1 MIAKDD
7 ELTAEELA
15 YLNSGGQTEVPAPVV
30 QEEQQPEVQQETVSA
45 QPNTETPSPDT
56 EEDDGDALPNGI
68 RIITDDQGRQ
78 RLVNAEGKFVRSV
91 PHAALHKERERRKA
105 TEGELQKMR
114 EAQARLDERLAIL
127 NEALKPKPVEKE
139 KTPLEEDDI
148 NPNEDPLG
156 ALSQL
161 QRRNQFLMEERKQS
175 AQETKAQT
183 EARTAFEGVQRTY
196 REDAARVLAANPAF
210 KDAYTFLMK
219 GRDAEYA
226 ALGMTDPA
234 QRAAAIA
241 RDEAQIVIDCVKG
254 GRSPAETIFAIAKA
268 RGFTSTAAAA
278 PNGQMKPTASATQ
291 ATAKLQ
297 QLKAGQT
304 AAQTLSGTGGSPHEG
319 LTPESLA
326 NMSQADFDAMV
337 EKLSPAQ
344 QRQLLG
350 G

>member
-1 MIAKDD
+1 MIATDD

-15 YLNSGGQTEVPAPVV
+15 YLNSGGQTDVPAPQV
-30 QEEQQPEVQQETVSA
+30 QEEQEPAPQQETVSA
-45 QPNTETPSPDT
+45 EPNTETPSAP
-56 EEDDGDALPNGI
+56 EEDDDGDALPNGI
-68 RIITDDQGRQ
+68 RIVEVNGRQ
-78 RLVNAEGKFVRSV
+78 RLVGADGKFVRSV

-105 TEGELQKMR
+105 TETELHKMR

-127 NEALKPKPVEKE
+127 NEAMKPKPAEKE

-156 ALSQL
+156 ALAQS
-161 QRRNQFLMEERKQS
+161 QRRLKFVVEQQNKASEETRAQS
-175 AQETKAQT
+175 
-183 EARTAFEGVQRTY
+183 EARQVFEGVQRTY
-196 REDAARVLAANPAF
+196 REDAARLVQANPAF
-210 KDAYTFLMK
+210 KDAYAFLMK
-219 GRDAEYA
+219 MRDAEYQ
-226 ALGMTDPA
+226 ALGVTDPA

-241 RDEAQIVIDCVKG
+241 RDEAQIVIDAVKG
-254 GRSPAETIFAIAKA
+254 GRSPAETIFAIAQA
-268 RGFTSTAAAA
+268 RGFTPAAAPA

-297 QLKAGQT
+297 QLKAGQA

-319 LTPESLA
+319 LTAESLA
-326 NMSQADFDAMV
+326 NMSQTDFDAMV
-337 EKLSPAQ
+337 DKLTPAQ